1 MRTYFASRNAVVAV
15 LLLGA
20 LVGSTSVQGDTSQIS
35 ALTMQRDANGSP
47 SYIISK
53 SGPVEIDE
61 MLLDN
66 PPRLVLDFLGTTHGI
81 TAPTTDG
88 DGEFVARVRSSQFTK
103 APDLVTRVVFD
114 LKIKCEYHLTT
125 EADRVIVRFEKTS
138 RNAAEPETP
147 TLLGSSMA
155 GSVTPILPPAVDEPE
170 KKVAVVKDAAPKTPA
185 EPAPASVAAPSS
197 TAAVQAPVNRT
208 PASTRSS
215 SQPEANTQSPAPAV
229 AQSPPAK
236 AQPTTQV
243 AIPSAAKPS
252 DAAASPAAPA
262 SKPSDAAASPATPAS
277 KQPAV
282 ATEAKESGSED
293 NTAPMIA
300 SWDAY
305 DEEAETPETAPNR
318 PILTAESP
326 SLQAFSASAGLV
338 ANRNITIDVQDADV
352 QTVLR
357 SFSEFSNMN
366 IVAGP
371 EVDGK
376 VTAHLNNVPWR
387 QAMDIILK
395 AHGFAYREEYGM
407 IRVSTIDK
415 LTKEELEIQAAERQ
429 KDDLLPLETRI
440 IPLSYAR
447 ASEIRDA
454 LKEIKSQRGSIE
466 IEAGMNSLIIH
477 DIAKNIEKIE
487 AMVKELDRK
496 TKQVEIVA
504 KLVDVD
510 YDATREIGVRWDLL
524 NLSAAGVSGVGDLT
538 IDARSA
544 APVGTLRVGT
554 VQSWGEVQ
562 AIIDML
568 ERDNKANIISNPRI
582 VTAENREASILVGKE
597 IPLIVSD
604 EAGNPITEL
613 TKIGIILRVTP
624 HVNLDNTI
632 TLDLHPEVSDLAA
645 QATVQGGVVI
655 VMSEADTRV
664 VVGDGETAVIGG
676 LINEVESKF
685 ENGVPVLKNIP
696 IVGGLFKLNSDTK
709 KKRELVIFVTPKLVG
724 A

>member
-1 MRTYFASRNAVVAV
+1 
-15 LLLGA
+15 
-20 LVGSTSVQGDTSQIS
+20 
-35 ALTMQRDANGSP
+35 
-47 SYIISK
+47 
-53 SGPVEIDE
+53 
-61 MLLDN
+61 
-66 PPRLVLDFLGTTHGI
+66 
-81 TAPTTDG
+81 
-88 DGEFVARVRSSQFTK
+88 
-103 APDLVTRVVFD
+103 
-114 LKIKCEYHLTT
+114 
-125 EADRVIVRFEKTS
+125 
-138 RNAAEPETP
+138 
-147 TLLGSSMA
+147 
-155 GSVTPILPPAVDEPE
+155 
-170 KKVAVVKDAAPKTPA
+170 
-185 EPAPASVAAPSS
+185 
-197 TAAVQAPVNRT
+197 
-208 PASTRSS
+208 
-215 SQPEANTQSPAPAV
+215 
-229 AQSPPAK
+229 
-236 AQPTTQV
+236 
-243 AIPSAAKPS
+243 
-252 DAAASPAAPA
+252 
-262 SKPSDAAASPATPAS
+262 
-277 KQPAV
+277 
-282 ATEAKESGSED
+282 
-293 NTAPMIA
+293 
-300 SWDAY
+300 
-305 DEEAETPETAPNR
+305 
-318 PILTAESP
+318 
-326 SLQAFSASAGLV
+326 
-338 ANRNITIDVQDADV
+338 
-352 QTVLR
+352 
-357 SFSEFSNMN
+357 
-366 IVAGP
+366 
-371 EVDGK
+371 
-376 VTAHLNNVPWR
+376 
-387 QAMDIILK
+387 
-395 AHGFAYREEYGM
+395 M

-696 IVGGLFKLNSDTK
+696 IVGGLFRLSSDTK